1 LHKGAVGNHGSKYR
15 VEQSGWNRPCNR
27 KRETLQQDCKGILS
41 RLGEALMFDL
51 QCAELARY
59 FLTDEEHT
67 EEEVYSLAQ
76 EIQDSIERWFAP
88 RGDRP
93 KQRTP

>member
-1 LHKGAVGNHGSKYR
+1 
-15 VEQSGWNRPCNR
+15 
-27 KRETLQQDCKGILS
+27 
-41 RLGEALMFDL
+41 MFDL

-67 EEEVYSLAQ
+67 EEEVSSLAQ

-88 RGDRP
+88 RESRP